1 MQMTDSY
8 VTFLRSQLNI
18 ERPLQILVRRR
29 AALGDVIMSTGVVRE
44 LKKRYQC
51 LIDIATE
58 FPNVFDNNP
67 HVRAIYHT
75 NAMPD
80 PANYDLYINLDNAY
94 ESNPV
99 NHYLDSYFYR
109 AFGTS
114 TVDTQEPELFTS
126 NQDAEIVNN
135 FFQNNI
141 IDEYIVVHIRQWHWP
156 LKNMSWDTWY
166 KVFEILFSVRTD
178 FKIVCVGTAQDGYVE
193 HPLFVDARDQLNLQQ
208 QRLLMDHARCFV
220 GIDSGPYHI
229 AAASQTHMIS
239 LHTHLLPERIVPQHK
254 PSTAIKADIDCV
266 GCNDN
271 QARPVAQVVCKHGDF
286 RCSNS
291 FNADRIAHNILE
303 IL

>member
-1 MQMTDSY
+1 
-8 VTFLRSQLNI
+8 LNI
-18 ERPLQILVRRR
+18 ERPQQILVRRR

-44 LKKRYQC
+44 LKNRYTC
-51 LIDIATE
+51 EIDVATE
-58 FPNVFDNNP
+58 FPNVYNNNP

-80 PANYDLYINLDNAY
+80 PAKYDLYINLDDAY
-94 ESNPV
+94 EHNPL

-114 TVDTQEPELFTS
+114 AVDNKSVELFHS
-126 NQDAEIVNN
+126 DYDNDIVNAFCQDN
-135 FFQNNI
+135 ELDRF
-141 IDEYIVVHIRQWHWP
+141 IVIHIRQWHWA

-166 KVFEILFSVRTD
+166 AVFEKLFSTRTD
-178 FKIVCVGTAQDGYVE
+178 FKIVTVGSSTDGTVD
-193 HPLFVDARDQLNLQQ
+193 HPLFVDARDRLSVQQ
-208 QRLLMDHARCFV
+208 QKLLMDSARCFV

-229 AAASQTHMIS
+229 ASASETHIIS
-239 LHTHLLPERIVPQHK
+239 LHTHLLPERIAPQHK
-254 PSTAIKADIDCV
+254 PYTAIKSSVDCV

-271 QARPVAQVVCKHGDF
+271 QQRPVSQVICKHGDF

-291 FNADRIAHNILE
+291 FDAERIAVNILE